1 MQRFGIIAN
10 PVSHSLSPKLYSAAF
25 QKYGIDATF
34 EPILLQ
40 ESELTNF
47 LQAMRKGDSSAHG
60 GAFDGL
66 AVSHPFKEPCLALVD
81 EVDPIAQEIGAIN
94 TIKRVKKTDRNDGNG
109 NGAWHLVGYNTDWC
123 GVEKSVDIALAQSR
137 KPIASLKWKRI
148 LVLGAGGVARSAIYS
163 FTKAGA
169 HVFICNRTEEKGRK
183 IAEKFGGEYIS
194 PEIFQY
200 REDSNED
207 AHANSPEI
215 FDLIF
220 QGTSLG
226 MNGDANTQD
235 ISPLPISF
243 WEEHGNGI
251 AIESIY
257 HPRMTRFLREADR
270 AGWNI
275 VTADHLFLGQAM
287 KQFEIFTGITPDENF
302 FQSILTDF

>member
-25 QKYGIDATF
+25 EKYHIDATF

-40 ESELTNF
+40 ESELEGF
-47 LQAMRKGDSSAHG
+47 LQAMRKGDSNAHG

-66 AVSHPFKEPCLALVD
+66 AVSHPFKEPCLKLMD
-81 EVDPIAQEIGAIN
+81 EVDPVAQAIGAIN
-94 TIKRVKKTDRNDGNG
+94 TIKRVADPAHPET
-109 NGAWHLVGYNTDWC
+109 GARLIGYNTDWC
-123 GVEKSVDIALAQSR
+123 GVEKSIDVALAQSR

-183 IAEKFGGEYIS
+183 LAEKFGGEYIS
-194 PEIFQY
+194 PSIFQY
-200 REDSNED
+200 HEDSHEVS
-207 AHANSPEI
+207 HENSPEI

-226 MNGDANTQD
+226 MNGNAITQD

-275 VTADHLFLGQAM
+275 VVADHLFIGQAM
-287 KQFEIFTGITPDENF
+287 KQFEILTGIAPDENF
-302 FQSILTDF
+302 FQSILADF